1 VKIAPFVSIAG
12 SGRPAA
18 TLIREQV
25 STKLPPALKAKSDH
39 ILDELNAGRTAADI
53 PKEIAPLFRPSVQPY
68 LISWFKYDPVRE
80 MAKVQAPVLII
91 QGTTDAQVSIADAK
105 LLAAARKDV
114 KLRLIDG
121 MNHVLKRATT
131 PAEQQAAY
139 TDPSIPI
146 DNRVVEEI
154 AKFLSTEP
162 AVSGGRP

>member
-1 VKIAPFVSIAG
+1 
-12 SGRPAA
+12 
-18 TLIREQV
+18 
-25 STKLPPALKAKSDH
+25 
-39 ILDELNAGRTAADI
+39 LDELNAGRTAADI